1 MLGKDKIKQLQKKGI
16 FERKGKLVLQMEEI
30 IPPQRLWDSENG
42 NTEFLLPQ
50 GVIYDM
56 LCSYCLPFLFYKQTV
71 LFNRDLIIKHIN
83 VVAVK
88 LEIINSSL
96 PQALENMKQSQIELP
111 KQIHNSVQTIEALKE
126 RVKIC
131 QQRVISL
138 SQFNNSL
145 QKFIEIKEGV
155 IQNEEMKHIIG
166 FPIDFSNDVV
176 GIHPSLM

>member
-30 IPPQRLWDSENG
+30 IPPQRLWNSENG

-50 GVIYDM
+50 G
-56 LCSYCLPFLFYKQTV
+56 
-71 LFNRDLIIKHIN
+71 DLIIKHIN

-88 LEIINSSL
+88 LEIISSSI
-96 PQALENMKQSQIELP
+96 PQALENMKQSQIEFP
-111 KQIHNSVQTIEALKE
+111 KQIHNSVQTIEALKQ